1 MTKHDHSF
9 SLSLPQWLQPQLG
22 TLGIRRDNLRVIQVN
37 TLALAAAATNGS
49 GGRTLG
55 GAIPLAP
62 IPVPVTLL
70 LGRALAPPALPIPV
84 GGGGPGSPTT
94 APPVTILVVPE

>member
-22 TLGIRRDNLRVIQVN
+22 TLGIRRDNLRVIQVH
-37 TLALAAAATNGS
+37 TLAFAAAAATNGS

-55 GAIPLAP
+55 GA
-62 IPVPVTLL
+62 VTL
-70 LGRALAPPALPIPV
+70 AVV
-84 GGGGPGSPTT
+84 GK
-94 APPVTILVVPE
+94 L